1 MKRIYSGITLTL
13 IGLVLIIVSLVW
25 KYIILIY
32 GIPTLAI
39 GIYVIL
45 NQSEDEIEKVNYN
58 GGKKWKK

>member
-58 GGKKWKK
+58 GGKK